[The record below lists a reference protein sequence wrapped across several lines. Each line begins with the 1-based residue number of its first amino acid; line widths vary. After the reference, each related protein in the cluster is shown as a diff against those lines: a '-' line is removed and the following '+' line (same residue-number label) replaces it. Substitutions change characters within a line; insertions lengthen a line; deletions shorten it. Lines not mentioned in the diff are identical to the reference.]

1 VASETSPQRRAAAAD
16 ARERPTLAS
25 RLPPAPIDASDEI
38 LSRFLG
44 WISDVG
50 LTPYPEQED
59 ALLELALG
67 KHVVLATP
75 TGSGKS
81 LVAQGLHFRALCRGE
96 RSFYTAP
103 VKALVS
109 EKFFDFCR
117 DFGPE
122 RVGMLTGDASI
133 NPQAKLICCTTEVL
147 ANMALRSGE
156 ALDAPAIV
164 LDEFHYYADPER
176 GVAWQIPLIAL
187 PHAQFLLM
195 SATLGNTAPIEEKL
209 AARSGREVASIH
221 GENRPVPLE
230 FDYRET
236 PLHETLEELV
246 ASNRAPVYVVSF
258 TQRECGELAQGL
270 TSANL
275 ATREQR
281 DAIGA
286 ALEGVRF
293 DTLYGKDLRRFLRFG
308 IGVHH
313 AGLLPRYRLLVEKLA
328 QQGLLRV
335 ICGTDTLGVGVNI
348 PIRTVLFTRLS
359 KFDGQKSGILSIRE
373 FKQIAGRAGRK
384 GFDARGYVVCPA
396 PEHVVEKRRLEARG
410 QGGGAAAARKAA
422 KAAHKKAPPRG
433 FVPYNRETFER
444 LAERPPEPLESRFDV
459 DHGMLV
465 AVLER
470 VPRSDPSGAGYRQ
483 LIDLIGYSHEGE
495 GSKRRLRRR
504 AAQLFRSLRSAGV
517 VEVEPLFAGGCGV
530 RVAEGLQQNFAL
542 HETLSLYV
550 VEAANALDRMRD
562 DYALTLLSLVE
573 AVLENP
579 LPILLE
585 QTNRAKG
592 QLLAELKAQGVDYE
606 DRIRRLEDVSY
617 PKPEEEFLRATFALF
632 AERHPWVAKANLQPK
647 SVARE
652 MVEGHRGFVD
662 YVRDYQ
668 IGRSEGLL
676 LRYLSQVHNT
686 LVKTVP
692 QEAKTEAVTDVIAY
706 LHALVARVDASLMEA
721 WEGLL
726 APEERPD
733 RRLPELPPFD
743 LARHERLLVA
753 RARAEL
759 HQLVA
764 ALARRDF
771 EEAAA
776 LVESDPDDA
785 WTPARFETALAPY
798 FAEYAEI
805 VFTPAAR
812 SAAHTLVKR
821 RGPREW
827 EAYQKLVDP
836 AGDELWT
843 IAVEIDLRAR
853 RDFDGPMLH
862 LRRIGT

>member
-1 VASETSPQRRAAAAD
+1 MSFESSEQNAAAAG
-16 ARERPTLAS
+16 AATLRPSLAM
-25 RLPPAPIDASDEI
+25 RLPPAAIDSADEI
-38 LSRFLG
+38 LDRFLA
-44 WISDVG
+44 WIGDVG
-50 LTPYPEQED
+50 LTPYPEQEE

-67 KHVVLATP
+67 HHVVLATP

-133 NPQAKLICCTTEVL
+133 NPRAPLLCCTTEVV
-147 ANMALRSGE
+147 ANMALREGE
-156 ALDAPAIV
+156 RLDAPAVV

-176 GVAWQIPLIAL
+176 GAAWQIPLLAL
-187 PHAQFLLM
+187 PHTQFLLM
-195 SATLGNTAPIEEKL
+195 SATLGNTAPIEERL
-209 AARSGREVASIH
+209 AARSGREVASIYSDR
-221 GENRPVPLE
+221 RPVPLDFE
-230 FDYRET
+230 YCET
-236 PLHETLEELV
+236 PLHETIEELV
-246 ASNRAPVYVVSF
+246 AGGRAPVYVVSF

-270 TSANL
+270 TGASL
-275 ATREQR
+275 TTREQR
-281 DAIGA
+281 EALSQALAGA
-286 ALEGVRF
+286 RF
-293 DTLYGKDLRRFLRFG
+293 DTLYGVDLRRFLRFG

-313 AGLLPRYRLLVEKLA
+313 AGLLPRYRLLVEQLA

-359 KFDGQKSGILSIRE
+359 KFDGQKSRILSVRE

-384 GFDARGYVVCPA
+384 GFDERGYVVCQA
-396 PEHVVEKRRLEARG
+396 PEHVIEKRRLEARG
-410 QGGGAAAARKAA
+410 QGGGAVAAKKAA
-422 KAAHKKAPPRG
+422 KAAQKKAPPRG
-433 FVPYNRETFER
+433 FVPFNRETFER
-444 LAERPPEPLESRFDV
+444 LVTRPPEPLESRFDV

-465 AVLER
+465 SVLER
-470 VPRSDPSGAGYRQ
+470 VPREDPSGTGYRQ
-483 LIDLIGYSHEGE
+483 LIDLIGYSHESE
-495 GSKRRLRRR
+495 GHKRRLRRR
-504 AAQLFRSLRSAGV
+504 AAQLFRALRRAGV
-517 VEVEPLFAGGCGV
+517 VEVEPLFSGGCGV
-530 RVAEGLQQNFAL
+530 RVAEDLQQNFAM

-550 VEAANALDRMRD
+550 VEAAAALDREAPD
-562 DYALTLLSLVE
+562 FPLTLLSLVE

-579 LPILLE
+579 TPILLE
-585 QTNRAKG
+585 QTNRARS
-592 QLLAELKAQGVDYE
+592 QRLAELKAQGVPYE
-606 DRIRRLEDVSY
+606 ERIQRLEEISY
-617 PKPEEEFLRATFALF
+617 PKPEEEFLRATFELF
-632 AERHPWVAKANLQPK
+632 AERHPWVESANLRPK

-652 MVEGHRGFVD
+652 MVESYRGFVD
-662 YVRDYQ
+662 TVREYQ

-692 QEAKTEAVTDVIAY
+692 AEVKTEAVFDLIAY
-706 LHALVARVDASLMEA
+706 LHAIVQRVDSSLIDA

-726 APEERPD
+726 RPEERPE
-733 RRLPELPPFD
+733 RSLAEAPPFD

-759 HQLVA
+759 HLLVA

-776 LVESDPDDA
+776 LVDQDPDDPF
-785 WTPARFETALAPY
+785 TPERFEAALAP
-798 FAEYAEI
+798 FFEEYGEI

-812 SAAHTLVKR
+812 RAEHTLVKR
-821 RGPREW
+821 SGARSW
-827 EAYQKLVDP
+827 EVFQKLLDP
-836 AGDELWT
+836 AGDQLWV
-843 IAVEIDLRAR
+843 VEGVVDLRAR
-853 RDFDGPMLH
+853 RDAEGPLLR

>member
-1 VASETSPQRRAAAAD
+1 MGGEAGRAGAGAGDAQAA
-16 ARERPTLAS
+16 RPTLAG
-25 RLPPAPIDASDEI
+25 RIPHDPIDSADEI
-38 LSRFLG
+38 LDRFLG
-44 WISDVG
+44 WIGEVG
-50 LTPYPEQED
+50 LVPYPEQEE
-59 ALLELALG
+59 ALLELSLG
-67 KHVVLATP
+67 RHVVLATP

-122 RVGMLTGDASI
+122 RVAMLTGDASI
-133 NPQAKLICCTTEVL
+133 NPRAPLVCCTTEVL
-147 ANMALRSGE
+147 ANMALRQG
-156 ALDAPAIV
+156 AGLDAPAVV

-176 GVAWQIPLIAL
+176 GAAWQIPLIAL

-195 SATLGNTAPIEEKL
+195 SATLGNTAPIEERL
-209 AARSGREVASIH
+209 ARRSGREVASIH
-221 GENRPVPLE
+221 GDSRPVPLDFE
-230 FDYRET
+230 YRET
-236 PLHETLEELV
+236 PLHETLEALV
-246 ASNRAPVYVVSF
+246 SGGRAPVYVVSF

-270 TSANL
+270 TGANL
-275 ATREQR
+275 TTREQR
-281 DAIGA
+281 EAVSQ
-286 ALEGVRF
+286 ALEGARF
-293 DTLYGKDLRRFLRFG
+293 DTLYGVDLRRFLRFG

-313 AGLLPRYRLLVEKLA
+313 AGLLPRYRLLVEQLA

-359 KFDGQKSGILSIRE
+359 KFDGQKTGILSVRE
-373 FKQIAGRAGRK
+373 FKQIAGRAGRR
-384 GFDARGYVVCPA
+384 GFDERGYVVCQA
-396 PEHVVEKRRLEARG
+396 PEHVIEKRRLEARG
-410 QGGGAAAARKAA
+410 QGGAAGAAKRAA
-422 KAAHKKAPPRG
+422 KAAQRKAPPRG
-433 FVPYNRETFER
+433 FVPWNRETFER
-444 LAERPPEPLESRFDV
+444 LVTRPPEALESRFDV

-470 VPRSDPSGAGYRQ
+470 VPREAPSGAGYRE
-483 LIDLIGYSHEGE
+483 LVELIGHSHEGA

-504 AAQLFRSLRSAGV
+504 AAQLFRALRRAGV
-517 VEVEPLFAGGCGV
+517 VEVDPLFSGGCGV
-530 RVAEGLQQNFAL
+530 RVAEGLQRNFAL

-550 VEAANALDRMRD
+550 VEAAAALDREAPEH
-562 DYALTLLSLVE
+562 ALTLLTLVE
-573 AVLENP
+573 AVLEDP
-579 LPILLE
+579 TPILNE
-585 QTNRAKG
+585 QTQRAKR
-592 QLLAELKAQGVDYE
+592 QLLAELKAQGVPYE
-606 DRIRRLEDVSY
+606 ERIQRLEQVRH
-617 PKPEEEFLRATFALF
+617 PRPEEEFLRGTFQLF
-632 AERHPWVAKANLQPK
+632 AERHPWVERADLRPK

-652 MVEGHRGFVD
+652 MVEGYRGFVD
-662 YVRDYQ
+662 YVREYQ

-692 QEAKTEAVTDVIAY
+692 EDAKSEAVFDVIAY
-706 LHALVARVDASLMEA
+706 LRALVQRVDSSLIDA

-726 APEERPD
+726 APEERPE
-733 RRLPELPPFD
+733 RGEAAPPPFD

-759 HQLVA
+759 HQLVG

-776 LVESDPDDA
+776 LVEQDPDDA
-785 WTPARFETALAPY
+785 WTPERFERALAPY

-812 SAAHTLVKR
+812 SAERTLVRQRDPR
-821 RGPREW
+821 RW
-827 EAYQKLVDP
+827 DLFQTLLDP
-836 AGDELWT
+836 AGDQLWV
-843 IAVEIDLRAR
+843 VEGEVDLRAR
-853 RDFDGPMLH
+853 RDPEGPLVR